1 MKLNQKQ
8 NFLGS
13 MLVNEGVITQEQLDN
28 ALHLQSLKSER
39 GMIGKILTQQGYCSE
54 DDITCMLAK
63 RAGVPFLSMESFQ
76 IDPAAVATLNA
87 EATRRYKALPVAFDG
102 EKLIVAMQKPSDI
115 MAIDDLRIMT
125 GYDINPVV
133 VPDMELE
140 AAIEKY
146 SRESMVVEQ
155 GDEESQLP
163 DDSPADEVSSSEK
176 PAVQMVNMIMTQAVT
191 AGASDVH
198 IELYEKYMRVR
209 FRIDGVLHDVMEP
222 PRRMH
227 ASLISRLKVM
237 ASLDIAERRVPQDG
251 RMSLKIEGR
260 MIDVRVASLPA
271 TYGERITMRLL
282 DRSGKMLSL
291 TDLGLEP
298 AMLEKYRSIIK
309 LPYGLILVTGPTGSG
324 KTSTLYASLD
334 EVDKVGKNVITVE
347 DPVEYRLDG
356 LNQVQINPK
365 AGLTFAS
372 GLRSILRN
380 DPDIIMVGE
389 IRDMETA
396 RTAIEAAMTGHLVF
410 STLHTNDAP
419 GAVSRLLEMGVEP
432 FLMASSLSCV
442 VAQRLARL
450 LCPHCKEQY
459 ELPRSELE
467 KILDYPLA
475 EGELTVSL
483 FRPKGCIR
491 CNNTGYRGRLGVYE
505 FLFVDEKINRL
516 TLERKSAREIKDAA
530 VAGGMITLRRNGMLK
545 VKQGITS
552 LEEMLRVVL

>member
-1 MKLNQKQ
+1 MKCNNKQ

-13 MLVNEGVITQEQLDN
+13 MLVNEKVITREQLEK
-28 ALHLQSLKSER
+28 ALQQQSIKG
-39 GMIGKILTQQGYCSE
+39 GMIGKTLVQLGYCSE
-54 DDITCMLAK
+54 DDITRVLAS
-63 RAGVPFLSMESFQ
+63 RAGVPFISMESFQ
-76 IDPAAVATLNA
+76 VDPAAVATLSA

-102 EKLIVAMQKPSDI
+102 DKLIVAMQKPSDI
-115 MAIDDLRIMT
+115 MVMDDLRIMT
-125 GYDINPVV
+125 GYDISPVV
-133 VPDMELE
+133 VPDTELE

-146 SRESMVVEQ
+146 SRESMVVEP
-155 GDEESQLP
+155 GEEESQLP
-163 DDSPADEVSSSEK
+163 EDFNADNVTSSER
-176 PAVQMVNMIMTQAVT
+176 PAVQLVNMIMTQAVT

-209 FRIDGVLHDVMEP
+209 FRIDGVLHDIMEP

-227 ASLISRLKVM
+227 ASLVSRLKVM
-237 ASLDIAERRVPQDG
+237 ANLDIAERRIPQDG

-260 MIDVRVASLPA
+260 MIDIRVASLPA
-271 TYGERITMRLL
+271 TFGERITMRLL

-291 TDLGLEP
+291 VDLGLEP
-298 AMLEKYRSIIK
+298 DMLEKYRSLIRR
-309 LPYGLILVTGPTGSG
+309 PYGLVLVTGPTGSG

-334 EVDKVGKNVITVE
+334 EVDRVGKNVITVE

-356 LNQVQINPK
+356 MNQVQLNPK

-419 GAVSRLLEMGVEP
+419 GAISRLLEMGVEP
-432 FLMASSLSCV
+432 FLIASSLSCV
-442 VAQRLARL
+442 VAQRLART
-450 LCPHCKEQY
+450 LCPNCKEPY
-459 ELPRSELE
+459 ELSRSELE
-467 KILDYPLA
+467 KIPDFPLPQG
-475 EGELTVSL
+475 EGKALL
-483 FRPKGCIR
+483 YRPKGCFR
-491 CNNTGYRGRLGVYE
+491 CSNTGYRGRFGVYE
-505 FLFVDEKINRL
+505 FLFADEKIYRM
-516 TLERKSAREIKDAA
+516 TLERKSAQEIKDAA
-530 VAGGMITLRRNGMLK
+530 VEGGMTTLRKNGLLK
-545 VKQGITS
+545 VMRGVTS

>member
-1 MKLNQKQ
+1 MISHNKQ

-13 MLVNEGVITQEQLDN
+13 MLVNEKVITQEQLEN
-28 ALHLQSLKSER
+28 ALRQQNIKG
-39 GMIGKILTQQGYCSE
+39 GMIGKMLVQLNYCSE
-54 DDITCMLAK
+54 DDITRVLAK
-63 RAGVPFLSMESFQ
+63 RAGVPFISMESFQ
-76 IDPAAVATLNA
+76 VDPAAVATLSA

-102 EKLIVAMQKPSDI
+102 DKLIVAMQKPSDI
-115 MAIDDLRIMT
+115 MVMDDLRIMT
-125 GYDINPVV
+125 GYDISPVV
-133 VPDMELE
+133 VPDTELE
-140 AAIEKY
+140 AALEKY

-155 GDEESQLP
+155 GEEESQLP
-163 DDSPADEVSSSEK
+163 EDFTAENVSSSER
-176 PAVQMVNMIMTQAVT
+176 PAVQLVNMIMTQAVT

-209 FRIDGVLHDVMEP
+209 FRIDGVLHDIMEP

-227 ASLISRLKVM
+227 ASLVSRLKVM
-237 ASLDIAERRVPQDG
+237 ANLDIAERRKPQDG

-260 MIDVRVASLPA
+260 IIDVRVASLPA
-271 TYGERITMRLL
+271 TFGERITMRLL

-291 TDLGLEP
+291 EDLGLEP
-298 AMLEKYRSIIK
+298 DMLEKYRSIIR

-334 EVDKVGKNVITVE
+334 EVDRVGKNVITVE

-356 LNQVQINPK
+356 MNQVQVNPK

-419 GAVSRLLEMGVEP
+419 GAISRLLEMGVEP
-432 FLMASSLSCV
+432 FLIASSLSCV
-442 VAQRLARL
+442 VAQRLARV
-450 LCPHCKEQY
+450 LCPNCKEPY

-467 KILDYPLA
+467 KILDFPL
-475 EGELTVSL
+475 EQGESKALL
-483 FRPKGCIR
+483 YRPKGCIR
-491 CNNTGYRGRLGVYE
+491 CSNTGYRGRFGVYE
-505 FLFVDEKINRL
+505 LLFADEKIYRM

-530 VAGGMITLRRNGMLK
+530 VGDGMTTLRRNGMLK
-545 VKQGITS
+545 VKRGITS